1 MLGLLE
7 RGDQR
12 AELGGG
18 PGDSQDLPGGRAVSP
33 VEAEWLS
40 SLSCGG
46 QSAGRRRSSALGA
59 GGSGQRVW
67 TGHGAPGSQV
77 PKPNPTCPAGHDRE
91 VLMSDLRGALEGE
104 GELRKGDRQTPAAQ
118 VGGGCRL
125 GGWEEREG
133 ARTGRDD

>member
-7 RGDQR
+7 PGDQR

-18 PGDSQDLPGGRAVSP
+18 LGDSQDLPRGEGSL
-33 VEAEWLS
+33 VEPEWLS
-40 SLSCGG
+40 GLSCRG
-46 QSAGRRRSSALGA
+46 QSAGWWRSSALGA
-59 GGSGQRVW
+59 GRSGQRVW

-77 PKPNPTCPAGHDRE
+77 PKPNPTCPAAHDRE
-91 VLMSDLRGALEGE
+91 VLMSDLCGALEGE

-125 GGWEEREG
+125 GGVGGG
-133 ARTGRDD
+133 AQTGRDD